1 MKRLKKK
8 SPIVKRGLF
17 FAGHK
22 ISVSLEDA
30 FWNAIHEIAAKRG
43 VKVGE
48 LVSTI
53 DNNRRHENLS
63 SAIRLFVL
71 CHYRALAERRAA
83 RPRKGRPD
91 DRTALTHKRKPA
103 G

>member
-1 MKRLKKK
+1 VL
-8 SPIVKRGLF
+8 

-22 ISVSLEDA
+22 TSVSLEDA

-48 LVSTI
+48 LISTI
-53 DNNRRHENLS
+53 DSDRQHSNLS

-71 CHYRALAERRAA
+71 DHYLALTERRAA
-83 RPRKGRPD
+83 QCPRRLRKGRPA
-91 DRTALTHKRKPA
+91 DRAAHHSRA
-103 G
+103 MRRAA